1 MYMNNNG
8 RMILIVEDH
17 LPIAEMLGGYFESGG
32 YEVDFARDGAE
43 ALRLSALNP
52 YDAILLD
59 RNLPRIDGIEV
70 CRRIRREQRRAT
82 PILMLTARDTVED
95 RVEGLEAGADD
106 YLTKP
111 FSIEE
116 LEARL
121 RGLMR
126 RSRKAASEPT
136 RIGDL
141 VLDPQSMSVERA
153 GTQIHLTPIGF
164 QILQLLMREAP
175 RVVSRDEIQ
184 REVWRDELPDS
195 DSLRSHLYIL
205 RKAIDRGF
213 DIPLLQTIPGM
224 GFRIGEHP
232 SAFTASRSQ
241 REAALQGQ

>member
-1 MYMNNNG
+1 MNQNG
-8 RMILIVEDH
+8 RLILIVEDH
-17 LPIAEMLGGYFESGG
+17 LSIAEMLGGYFEAGG
-32 YEVDFARDGAE
+32 YEVDYARDGAE
-43 ALRLSALNP
+43 ALRLSANNP

-59 RNLPRIDGIEV
+59 RNLPRIDGVEV
-70 CRRIRREQRRAT
+70 CRRIRQEQRRST

-126 RSRKAASEPT
+126 RSRKTAGEPI
-136 RIGDL
+136 RVGDL
-141 VLDPQSMSVERA
+141 VLDPHAMSAER
-153 GTQIHLTPIGF
+153 GGRTIHLTPIGF
-164 QILQLLMREAP
+164 QILHLLMREAP
-175 RVVSRDEIQ
+175 RVVSREEIQ
-184 REVWRDELPDS
+184 REVWRDEPPDS

-205 RKAIDRGF
+205 RKAIDRGHET
-213 DIPLLQTIPGM
+213 PLLQTIPGM

-241 REAALQGQ
+241 RESAAAQG